1 MSENTI
7 SCQAREVSDHE
18 FAKNSVRS
26 LIIKYGGLSLIG
38 MLAQAIMVI
47 FEGIIL
53 GNGTGAD
60 GLACVGLIMPLENL
74 QIAIGTGF
82 GIGLSTI
89 AALRMGEGDQ
99 EGARKIFGVGTF
111 FIAAFM
117 SLIGLFLILFAPLVA
132 RLLGTP
138 EEYMDIIVTMIR
150 IFGVGYPF
158 CGYGQTIVMFFR
170 LDERPGLAT
179 WAMTLT
185 AVLGVAWLYFCCF
198 MAPIGIVGAGWY
210 YAFSIG
216 GWSFFGVYFFT
227 SKNTKFKYKPSD
239 FHIDWGIIAQSVKIA
254 LPYFCIQAS
263 VSVFTIIVNRIM
275 VSIHYEIG
283 LSVYAILSA
292 YIIYILTMFT
302 TALSSGT
309 TPIISYNLGEKLYDR
324 LRSLLNQSIVINAIM
339 VAVVVVAFEL
349 FTLPVCNLFCGSG
362 ELAEVCAPAVKV
374 AIAAAFLG
382 SCVSILSSYYQ
393 ACERILPAII
403 TGIARML
410 IFTVLCMVVMI
421 YALHMGPDGIWLSI
435 LVADILTFIFTIVM
449 TIYENKRVCRL
460 EQNASL

>member
-1 MSENTI
+1 MSENAQAV
-7 SCQAREVSDHE
+7 QARTVSDHE

-82 GIGLSTI
+82 GIGLSTV

-99 EGARKIFGVGTF
+99 EGARKAFGTGTF

-117 SLIGLFLILFAPLVA
+117 FLVGLFLIAFAPMVA

-138 EEYMDIIVTMIR
+138 DEYMDTIVTMIR

-170 LDERPGLAT
+170 LDERPGIAT

-185 AVLGVAWLYFCCF
+185 AILGVAWLYFCCF
-198 MAPIGIVGAGWY
+198 IVPIGIVGAGWY

-216 GWSFFGVYFFT
+216 GWSFFGIHFFL
-227 SKNTKFKYKPSD
+227 SKNTKFKYKASD
-239 FHIDWGIIAQSVKIA
+239 LHIDWGVVGQSIKIA

-275 VSIHYEIG
+275 VSIGYEMG

-324 LRSLLNQSIVINAIM
+324 LRSLLNQSIVINALM
-339 VAVVVVAFEL
+339 VAVVVVLFEL
-349 FTLPVCNLFCGSG
+349 FTLPVCELFCGRG
-362 ELAEVCAPAVKV
+362 ALAEACVPAIKV

-393 ACERILPAII
+393 ACERIIPAIVS
-403 TGIARML
+403 GIARML

-421 YALHMGPDGIWLSI
+421 YVFHMGPDGIWLSL
-435 LVADILTFIFTIVM
+435 LVADILTFLFTIILTVL
-449 TIYENKRVCRL
+449 ENKRVRAL
-460 EQNASL
+460 EENAK

>member
-1 MSENTI
+1 MSENT
-7 SCQAREVSDHE
+7 QAVQTRVVSDHE

-82 GIGLSTI
+82 GIGLSTV
-89 AALRMGEGDQ
+89 AALRMGEGDL
-99 EGARKIFGVGTF
+99 EGARKVFGTGTF
-111 FIAAFM
+111 FITAFM
-117 SLIGLFLILFAPLVA
+117 FVVGLFLIVFAPVVA
-132 RLLGTP
+132 HLLGTP
-138 EEYMDIIVTMIR
+138 DEYMDTIVTMIR

-170 LDERPGLAT
+170 LDERPGIAT

-185 AVLGVAWLYFCCF
+185 AILGVAWLYFCCF
-198 MAPIGIVGAGWY
+198 IVPIGIVGAGWY

-216 GWSFFGVYFFT
+216 GWSFFGIYFFA
-227 SKNTKFKYKPSD
+227 SKKTKFKYKASD
-239 FHIDWGIIAQSVKIA
+239 LKIDWGVIGQSIKIA

-275 VSIHYEIG
+275 VSIHYEMG

-324 LRSLLNQSIVINAIM
+324 LRSLLNQSIVINALM
-339 VAVVVVAFEL
+339 VAVVVVLFEV
-349 FTLPVCNLFCGSG
+349 FTLPVCELFCGPG
-362 ELAEVCAPAVKV
+362 ELAEACVPAIKV

-393 ACERILPAII
+393 ACERIVPAIVS
-403 TGIARML
+403 GIARML

-421 YALHMGPDGIWLSI
+421 YVLHMGPDGIWLSI
-435 LVADILTFIFTIVM
+435 LAADILTFVFTILM
-449 TIYENKRVCRL
+449 TVAENKRVRRL
-460 EQNASL
+460 EQEVAQ